1 VLADLKQRGTLA
13 QEVDMRF
20 ESQIIVRPV
29 EAARAQGLGP
39 ASPPAARRS

>member
-1 VLADLKQRGTLA
+1 MLA

-29 EAARAQGLGP
+29 PTAP
-39 ASPPAARRS
+39 AGASGARRS